1 MKRKL
6 RLILLA
12 WITAGITAATAQNT
26 KPAIRGVV
34 YDETGEV
41 LPGATVKT
49 ADGKKGCTTNMDGE
63 FLLEVVP
70 GTMLSV
76 RYIGY
81 KPQNLKGTGGVMK
94 IYMQADTKQIA
105 QVVVDGYQQTDIRKV
120 TGSVGML
127 SEKDL
132 KDQPLANVDQLM
144 QGKLAGVNVTTVSG
158 RPGESAKV
166 RIRGISSITGNSEPL
181 WVVDGV
187 PIQKD
192 IPAMGSTYVRSG
204 DFSTIYAN
212 GVAGINPQDI
222 ESITVLKDA
231 AAAAIYGSQAQ
242 AGVIVITTKKGKQGK
257 PRVNYSGQV
266 TVQSQPTRD
275 DNLMNSSQKLAYE
288 QGIWD
293 EFSAQ
298 GYANGGYYPRI
309 GLVGQVRSGYK
320 QFAGMT
326 TEEQDR
332 YLAERAAQSTDWFD
346 ELFRNSVSTGHHVS
360 LSGGSETST
369 YYVSAGVNTNNGI
382 VKRTSSDL
390 YDFTTK
396 LSGRPSEKVT
406 YNFDMHYSYLKSH
419 GSSYGFDIFRYAYF
433 ANPYEKPYNED
444 GTYAADNTYFT
455 LAPANGSTSLRMPA
469 NGFNVM
475 REINETDNQATSG
488 TVNMRGDIT
497 WRVTDDL
504 RLYGLASY
512 THSSDISE
520 NMVGQDTYTAWMDR
534 PFDSNYLLSDRIYG
548 NWTHAQTT
556 NQAWLLR
563 AQANYSHLWGGRHR
577 VSAVAGTEVRKNMA
591 RSAFQKQ
598 YGYDPVTGNHN
609 TPTLALRPGQTTLS
623 EADMMLYKNILNAC
637 NGQSKTDNAF
647 ASFYGAADYSYDNR
661 YVANATVRSDGSNNF
676 GSKEQFNLTWST
688 GLAWNIDE
696 EKWMQSQKRWL
707 SRATLRLSTGVT
719 GGVNKSVYPVLIMN
733 YSTQYRDSET
743 EALRLGSIT
752 AAPNAHLRWER
763 THDWNGSLDMGFLDD
778 RYTLKLSFYRRKG
791 TDMVTPVRVVSTT
804 GFTSLSYNTSEQL
817 NQGLEI
823 ALGATLLRYKHLT
836 WRLTG
841 NIAYNQNILTK
852 YVSPTGSIL
861 GDIYVGYPQGKL
873 FTGITTGIDPAT
885 GLYAYQLRSD
895 AQVTSDADLR
905 DMDNYIFY
913 VGTSNAPW
921 TGGLSTSVTYKQL
934 TLSAAG
940 SFQLKGIVKNTISPQ
955 ANYGQLSGSVTNTLP
970 TTLNDV
976 YTAHLNVPQAA
987 ADRWRPDNPDA
998 RYPRLIDAYG
1008 TALNLT
1014 TQSPTSSTITDCVYY
1029 EQCSFLKLNSLTLT
1043 YSLPSRLLRRG
1054 PVSSAGISFTANNLC
1069 YWTGYSGLNPESPGA
1084 VYPVARSYTLG
1095 VNIGF

>member
-6 RLILLA
+6 LLILLA

-26 KPAIRGVV
+26 KSTIRGVV

-81 KPQNLKGTGGVMK
+81 KPQNLKGTGGGMK

-444 GTYAADNTYFT
+444 GTYAADNTYFW
-455 LAPANGSTSLRMPA
+455 P
-469 NGFNVM
+469 
-475 REINETDNQATSG
+475 
-488 TVNMRGDIT
+488 
-497 WRVTDDL
+497 
-504 RLYGLASY
+504 
-512 THSSDISE
+512 
-520 NMVGQDTYTAWMDR
+520 R
-534 PFDSNYLLSDRIYG
+534 P
-548 NWTHAQTT
+548 
-556 NQAWLLR
+556 
-563 AQANYSHLWGGRHR
+563 
-577 VSAVAGTEVRKNMA
+577 
-591 RSAFQKQ
+591 
-598 YGYDPVTGNHN
+598 
-609 TPTLALRPGQTTLS
+609 
-623 EADMMLYKNILNAC
+623 
-637 NGQSKTDNAF
+637 
-647 ASFYGAADYSYDNR
+647 
-661 YVANATVRSDGSNNF
+661 
-676 GSKEQFNLTWST
+676 
-688 GLAWNIDE
+688 
-696 EKWMQSQKRWL
+696 
-707 SRATLRLSTGVT
+707 
-719 GGVNKSVYPVLIMN
+719 
-733 YSTQYRDSET
+733 T
-743 EALRLGSIT
+743 EAPHCACPPT
-752 AAPNAHLRWER
+752 A
-763 THDWNGSLDMGFLDD
+763 SM
-778 RYTLKLSFYRRKG
+778 
-791 TDMVTPVRVVSTT
+791 
-804 GFTSLSYNTSEQL
+804 
-817 NQGLEI
+817 
-823 ALGATLLRYKHLT
+823 
-836 WRLTG
+836 
-841 NIAYNQNILTK
+841 
-852 YVSPTGSIL
+852 
-861 GDIYVGYPQGKL
+861 
-873 FTGITTGIDPAT
+873 
-885 GLYAYQLRSD
+885 
-895 AQVTSDADLR
+895 
-905 DMDNYIFY
+905 
-913 VGTSNAPW
+913 
-921 TGGLSTSVTYKQL
+921 
-934 TLSAAG
+934 
-940 SFQLKGIVKNTISPQ
+940 
-955 ANYGQLSGSVTNTLP
+955 
-970 TTLNDV
+970 
-976 YTAHLNVPQAA
+976 
-987 ADRWRPDNPDA
+987 
-998 RYPRLIDAYG
+998 
-1008 TALNLT
+1008 
-1014 TQSPTSSTITDCVYY
+1014 
-1029 EQCSFLKLNSLTLT
+1029 
-1043 YSLPSRLLRRG
+1043 
-1054 PVSSAGISFTANNLC
+1054 
-1069 YWTGYSGLNPESPGA
+1069 
-1084 VYPVARSYTLG
+1084 
-1095 VNIGF
+1095 